1 MTKMKLAA
9 RNTNAE
15 AAIDNS
21 NAKLAQIERAKS
33 KIQEEINEMST
44 NLDQAQV
51 ADAAMERKA
60 KQFNKTISRY
70 KGKLDHL
77 SFDLDVSQ
85 KTRPLIGMPNPEE
98 ELAAQD
104 KLDQREQARQDAK
117 ADKKVLE
124 QEVVAIKKDID
135 NIMVAIQK
143 LEQEKT
149 NRDHTIKSVN
159 DETANQYEVINK
171 LNKEKKHISENAAK
185 SMEDL
190 QVAEDKV

>member
-15 AAIDNS
+15 AAIDNGD
-21 NAKLAQIERAKS
+21 AKLAQIERAKS

-77 SFDLDVSQ
+77 FFDLDVSPEHWTQ
-85 KTRPLIGMPNPEE
+85 FSLSDSTCDDGIGVFYNIHPIDSQRQAKKTRRKEGNIF
-98 ELAAQD
+98 
-104 KLDQREQARQDAK
+104 
-117 ADKKVLE
+117 
-124 QEVVAIKKDID
+124 ID
-135 NIMVAIQK
+135 FI
-143 LEQEKT
+143 
-149 NRDHTIKSVN
+149 
-159 DETANQYEVINK
+159 
-171 LNKEKKHISENAAK
+171 
-185 SMEDL
+185 
-190 QVAEDKV
+190 